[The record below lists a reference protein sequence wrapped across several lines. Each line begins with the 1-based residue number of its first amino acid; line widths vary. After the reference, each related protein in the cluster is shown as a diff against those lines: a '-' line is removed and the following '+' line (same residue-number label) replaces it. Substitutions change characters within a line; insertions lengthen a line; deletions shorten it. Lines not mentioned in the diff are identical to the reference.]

1 MRLTIHFTD
10 RDIDALRERD
20 EFAFLEDREIIQTLV
35 SKSIRKYL
43 EHSNP

>member
-1 MRLTIHFTD
+1 MRLTIHFTE